1 MQSNFI
7 SANSAKTG
15 KLDKL
20 IGPLALLMGP
30 VNSALSVSPSVCLSF
45 CNVFFFWIGSLLYTD
60 FLHEVRVV
68 QQKKV
73 MKCFSGKMG

>member
-1 MQSNFI
+1 MQINFI

-30 VNSALSVSPSVCLSF
+30 VNSALSVSPSVRLSF
-45 CNVFFFWIGSLLYTD
+45 CNVFFSGLAHYFILTFCMKLGL
-60 FLHEVRVV
+60 FNR
-68 QQKKV
+68 KK
-73 MKCFSGKMG
+73 